1 MILDNTRLHILK
13 SVDVIPSGRLV
24 VIFGIFN
31 PGALSP
37 EGPTACCCGTAA
49 VAATG
54 DGVGCVDSLLVGTT
68 AGCDFGGGGAGVVG
82 VPTVVVIEDVARPGD
97 EVAGEDGLE
106 SAGEE
111 TLARSALA
119 TAVDNAGFFSGRTPS
134 IIKRLITNPC
144 LVY

>member
-37 EGPTACCCGTAA
+37 EGPTACCCGAA
-49 VAATG
+49 AAG

-82 VPTVVVIEDVARPGD
+82 VPTVVVTEDIARPGD

-111 TLARSALA
+111 ILARSALA

-134 IIKRLITNPC
+134 IIERSITNPY
-144 LVY
+144 LVLKK

>member
-1 MILDNTRLHILK
+1 MIFNNTRLHILK

-37 EGPTACCCGTAA
+37 EGPTACCCG
-49 VAATG
+49 VAAG
-54 DGVGCVDSLLVGTT
+54 GVGCVDSLLVGTI
-68 AGCDFGGGGAGVVG
+68 AGCDFDGGGAGVVG
-82 VPTVVVIEDVARPGD
+82 VPTVVVTEDVAIPGD

-106 SAGEE
+106 RAGEE
-111 TLARSALA
+111 EILARSALA

-134 IIKRLITNPC
+134 IIERSTH
-144 LVY
+144 LVSKK